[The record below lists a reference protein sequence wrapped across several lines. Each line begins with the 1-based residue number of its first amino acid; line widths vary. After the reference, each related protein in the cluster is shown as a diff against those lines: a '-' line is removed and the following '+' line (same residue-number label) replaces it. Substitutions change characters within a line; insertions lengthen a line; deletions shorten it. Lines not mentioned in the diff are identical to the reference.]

1 MTDIIPADWLLKIN
15 RLVSGTIQCYSKI
28 SLSSNKYI
36 SPMLQSCWSDIVS
49 KCQREMGSWIT
60 RICTKS
66 SNNSCRFAIRW
77 TKCSSNEMVTRES
90 KVKTHQN
97 WRGRI
102 ASTKNWREKIYGMLS
117 MYTGELVIGYHPL
130 WQCIFDRYLCQ
141 AHLYIM
147 YFIIFIIWH
156 SEKRQ
161 KCLRYGGYD
170 GTGTAR
176 EKRTVTREQ
185 STGFISTTF
194 ETPWFKQINLRY
206 VIM

>member
-66 SNNSCRFAIRW
+66 SNNSCRFAIWW

-130 WQCIFDRYLCQ
+130 WQSIFDRYLCQ

-147 YFIIFIIWH
+147 YFIIFYNLVFRKTSKMSSIRRLWRYWN
-156 SEKRQ
+156 SKREKN
-161 KCLRYGGYD
+161 GH
-170 GTGTAR
+170 TGTVYGLHFDDFRNA
-176 EKRTVTREQ
+176 V
-185 STGFISTTF
+185 
-194 ETPWFKQINLRY
+194 
-206 VIM
+206 V

>member
-28 SLSSNKYI
+28 GLSSNKYI
-36 SPMLQSCWSDIVS
+36 SPMLQSCWSDIFS

-66 SNNSCRFAIRW
+66 SNYSCRFAIWW

-97 WRGRI
+97 WRGWN

-147 YFIIFIIWH
+147 YFIIFYNLVFRKTSKMSSIRRLWRYWN
-156 SEKRQ
+156 SKREKS
-161 KCLRYGGYD
+161 GH
-170 GTGTAR
+170 TGTVYGLHFDDFRNA
-176 EKRTVTREQ
+176 V
-185 STGFISTTF
+185 
-194 ETPWFKQINLRY
+194 
-206 VIM
+206 V